1 MTVRDYTVELPIDP
15 RAFILW
21 LTAFESDQPANGE
34 SVGLALTKYIQ
45 ERIEEGLTAIS
56 QGEAFD
62 FNLEGPPSLIK
73 PDYAGLSDDLRDNKV
88 AFCNFTYLHNSGL
101 ISRLRTRGSSIAGRK
116 FDELPELEGE
126 ILTKVL
132 NNI

>member
-1 MTVRDYTVELPIDP
+1 MRDYTVELPIDQ
-15 RAFILW
+15 RAFELW
-21 LTAFESDQPANGE
+21 LTAFKSDQPANGE

-56 QGEAFD
+56 HEEAFD

-73 PDYAGLSDDLRDNKV
+73 PDSAGLSDDLRDNKV
-88 AFCNFTYLHNSGL
+88 AFCNLTYANSSL

-116 FDELPELEGE
+116 FGKLPDLEGE
-126 ILTKVL
+126 ILTKDV
-132 NNI
+132 NFR